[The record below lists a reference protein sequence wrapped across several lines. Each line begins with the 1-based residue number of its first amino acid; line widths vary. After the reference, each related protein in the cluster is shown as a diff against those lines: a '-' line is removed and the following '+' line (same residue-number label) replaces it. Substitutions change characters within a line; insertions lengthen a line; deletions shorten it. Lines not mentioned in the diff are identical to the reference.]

1 MPTTPLK
8 NWLYRAAL
16 PVMAPSCHKQI
27 THTQSGHALNHL
39 PYYEHL
45 LVHHHVFGASL
56 LLQQGDDVACVD
68 SSTRSPRH
76 VATPDTMFRVA
87 SITKMATTL
96 VTLRCIDS
104 GLFALDTPVATL
116 LPNGDSFSALHG
128 VTVRQLLCHTSGLR
142 DLPDLD
148 ASLQQGLPFSSQLQQ
163 QNIQAAAPGKEFRYS
178 NFGFGLLGCILEHT
192 TNQCIEALFQQQLFQ
207 PLGMRA
213 TLDGSTLNEEQL
225 MPIIRVLP
233 YHPEKEL
240 RVTALGRI
248 PLTQA
253 DPMHHYGHTAGAM
266 YTNTASLAR
275 MLTVIAQHGQQNG
288 LPFISAALMREMTTL
303 QATSPTRQYG
313 LGLCIRQMPAVSDHR
328 ILGHQGFAYG
338 CVDGAFFEEDTGRMV
353 IFLNGGASEARSG
366 KFGLVNRDVL
376 TWALGK
382 EMPSWT

>member
-8 NWLYRAAL
+8 NLVYRAAL

-27 THTQSGHALNHL
+27 THTQSGQTLHHL

-56 LLQQGDDVACVD
+56 LLQQGDTIARVD
-68 SSTRSPRH
+68 SSTRSPKH

-96 VTLRCIDS
+96 VTLRCIDH
-104 GLFALDTPVATL
+104 GFFALDTPVATL
-116 LPNGDSFSALHG
+116 LPDGKSFPALHG
-128 VTVRQLLCHTSGLR
+128 VTIRHLLCHTSGLR
-142 DLPDLD
+142 DLPNLNE
-148 ASLQQGLPFSSQLQQ
+148 SLHQGMPFSSQLQQ
-163 QNIQAAAPGKEFRYS
+163 ANIQASAPGKEFRYS
-178 NFGFGLLGCILEHT
+178 NFGFGLLGCVLEHVT
-192 TNQCIEALFQQQLFQ
+192 GICIEPLFQKQLFE

-213 TLDGSTLNEEQL
+213 TLDGSTLDEAQI

-233 YHPEKEL
+233 YHPENEL
-240 RVTALGRI
+240 RVTSLGQI
-248 PLTQA
+248 PLSA
-253 DPMHHYGHTAGAM
+253 PDPTLHYGHTVGAM
-266 YTNTASLAR
+266 YTDATS
-275 MLTVIAQHGQQNG
+275 IAKMITLIANHGQYNG
-288 LPFISAALMREMTTL
+288 LPFISPALIQEMTTL

-313 LGLCIRQMPAVSDHR
+313 LGLCIRQMPKVSSHR

-353 IFLNGGASEARSG
+353 VFLNGGASEARSG
-366 KFGLVNRDVL
+366 KFGLVNRDIL